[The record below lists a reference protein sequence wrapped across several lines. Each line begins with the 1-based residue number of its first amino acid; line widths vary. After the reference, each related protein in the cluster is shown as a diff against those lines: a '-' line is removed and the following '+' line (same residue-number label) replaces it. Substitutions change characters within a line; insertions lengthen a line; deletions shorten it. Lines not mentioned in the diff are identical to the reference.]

1 MYLMPSCSSSDLSL
15 ARLVTQA
22 VFEGG
27 WPLTLNEIKARVE
40 MVRPVNTRNPRS
52 GPELGGERGATG
64 RVDQ

>member
-52 GPELGGERGATG
+52 GPELGG
-64 RVDQ
+64 